1 MRFLFIYFLFLA
13 QLAVAQVF
21 DIDSLK
27 RVLKSEQSP
36 TKKIKIRSLIG
47 EYGGIERAT
56 YWDSIIKDAKQIEY
70 LYGITYGS
78 FMQSLNYTKKGQ
90 YDKAVEFAEQSLF
103 FSQKDRDSVWMG
115 YSIEHLGTLNSFINE
130 KQTALKYYNDAVK
143 LYDSKKLSW
152 RKGYVIIKLGEIHE
166 LDSNYVDGNEK
177 YQEALQCFMS
187 AKDSSGISIA
197 YYKIGKLFKIQHQLD
212 TSLHYLL
219 KALDSRKNISD
230 EYYLCFILN
239 DLAFV
244 YLDLGKKEI
253 AYDYILKS
261 QKESDRI
268 GEKGLA
274 FRDINFFLFR
284 YYKSKKDYELAL
296 QYKEVA
302 DSLDKV
308 LYNNSND
315 KAILRQQAKYIY
327 DKEKEL
333 DEIENSK
340 LIAIEREEKEKQQLV
355 IYGTGFVLLLVLVF
369 SVFLYNRFKVTQKQK
384 KIIEAKEKETQLQK
398 HLIEEKHKEIT
409 DSIHYAQRI
418 QRALITPEKY
428 IDKQLNKLNK
438 NS

>member
-1 MRFLFIYFLFLA
+1 MKFLLIYFLFLT
-13 QLAVAQVF
+13 QLLVAQVF

-27 RVLKSEQSP
+27 RVLKTEQRASE
-36 TKKIKIRSLIG
+36 KIRIRSLIG
-47 EYGGIERAT
+47 EYGGIERTT

-70 LYGITYGS
+70 LHGVTYGS

-90 YDKAVEFAEQSLF
+90 YDKAVEFAEQSLS
-103 FSQKDRDSVWMG
+103 FSKKNRDSVWMG
-115 YSIEHLGTLNSFINE
+115 YSIEHLGSLNSYINE
-130 KQTALKYYNDAVK
+130 KEIALKYYRDALN
-143 LYDSKKLSW
+143 LYDSKKLAW
-152 RKGYVIIKLGEIHE
+152 RKGYVSIRIGEMYE
-166 LDSNYVDGNEK
+166 LDSNVVESK
-177 YQEALQCFMS
+177 KMYQQALMNFNLI
-187 AKDSSGISIA
+187 KDSSGMSVA
-197 YYKIGKLFKIQHQLD
+197 YNKIGKYYKSSNQLD
-212 TSLHYLL
+212 SSLHYLL
-219 KALDSRKNISD
+219 LALAVRKNISD
-230 EYYLCFILN
+230 EYYFCSLLN

-268 GEKGLA
+268 GDKGLA
-274 FRDINFFLFR
+274 FRDINYFLFR
-284 YYKSKKDYELAL
+284 YYKSKKDYQLAL
-296 QYKEVA
+296 HYKEVA

-355 IYGTGFVLLLVLVF
+355 IYGTCFVLFLVLVF
-369 SVFLYNRFKVTQKQK
+369 SVFMYNRFKITQKQK

-409 DSIHYAQRI
+409 DSILYAQRI

-428 IDKQLNKLNK
+428 IDKQLKKLNK